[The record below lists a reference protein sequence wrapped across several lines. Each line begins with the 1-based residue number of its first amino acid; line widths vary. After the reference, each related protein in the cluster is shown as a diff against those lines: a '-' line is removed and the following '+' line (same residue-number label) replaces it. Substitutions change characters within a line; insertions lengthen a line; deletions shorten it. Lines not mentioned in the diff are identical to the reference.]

1 MVIKLKKTIG
11 IIGGMGPLATGD
23 LFMEIVGNTDAAS
36 DQEHLHVLIDNN
48 TAIPDRTNAI
58 LHNGASP
65 LNEMQ
70 KSAQRLINM
79 GATILCMPCNTAHYF
94 YKDLAS
100 RCNVPFVNMIE
111 ETGSELARQGIT
123 KAALL
128 ATEGTVLSGVY
139 ADIMKSKGVELL
151 YPDARGQHVVTD
163 VIYKGIKANNMAY
176 SPVMFNAVIETLFA
190 HGAQTLIL
198 GCTELPI
205 AARRFNIQKP
215 CVNPTHVLARA
226 VISAAGGKLK

>member
-1 MVIKLKKTIG
+1 MKKTVG

-23 LFMEIVGNTDAAS
+23 LFMEIVANTDAQS
-36 DQEHLHVLIDNN
+36 DQEHLHIIVDNN
-48 TAIPDRTNAI
+48 TAIPDRTDAI
-58 LHNGASP
+58 LHNGVSP

-70 KSAQRLINM
+70 KSAQRLINI

-100 RCNVPFVNMIE
+100 RLNVPLVNMIE
-111 ETGSELARQGIT
+111 ETGNELVRQGIK

-128 ATEGTVLSGVY
+128 ATEGTVLCGIY
-139 ADIMKSKGVELL
+139 ADVMKNKGVELI

-176 SPVMFNAVIETLFA
+176 NPVMFNAVIETLFA
-190 HGAQTLIL
+190 RGAQTLIL

-205 AARRFNIQKP
+205 AARRYNVTKP
-215 CVNPTHVLARA
+215 CVNPTHILARA
-226 VISAAGGKLK
+226 VISAAGGRLK

>member
-1 MVIKLKKTIG
+1 
-11 IIGGMGPLATGD
+11 MGPLATGD
-23 LFMEIVGNTDAAS
+23 LFMEIVTNTLAATDS
-36 DQEHLHVLIDNN
+36 EHLRILVDNN
-48 TAIPDRTNAI
+48 TAIPDRTDAI
-58 LHNGASP
+58 LHNGPSP

-70 KSAQRLINM
+70 KSAQRLMNM
-79 GATILCMPCNTAHYF
+79 GANVLCMPCNTAHYF

-100 RCNVPFVNMIE
+100 RCGVPFVNMIE
-111 ETGSELARQGIT
+111 ETGNELMRQGIK

-128 ATEGTVLSGVY
+128 ATEGTVLSGIY
-139 ADIMKSKGVELL
+139 ADVMRNKGVELL
-151 YPDARGQHVVTD
+151 YPDARAQRVVTD

-176 SPVMFNAVIETLFA
+176 NPVMFNAVIETLFA

-205 AARRFNIQKP
+205 AARRFGVTKP

-226 VISAAGGKLK
+226 VITAAGGKLK

>member
-1 MVIKLKKTIG
+1 
-11 IIGGMGPLATGD
+11 MGPLATGD
-23 LFMEIVGNTDAAS
+23 LFMEIVANTDAQS
-36 DQEHLHVLIDNN
+36 DQEHLHIIVDNN
-48 TAIPDRTNAI
+48 TAIPDRTDAI
-58 LHNGASP
+58 LHNGVSP

-70 KSAQRLINM
+70 KSAQRLINI

-100 RCNVPFVNMIE
+100 RLNVPLVNMIE
-111 ETGSELARQGIT
+111 ETGNELVRQGIK

-128 ATEGTVLSGVY
+128 ATEGTVLCGIY
-139 ADIMKSKGVELL
+139 ADVMKNKGVELI

-176 SPVMFNAVIETLFA
+176 NPVMFNAVIETLFA
-190 HGAQTLIL
+190 RGAQTLIL

-205 AARRFNIQKP
+205 AARRYNVTKP
-215 CVNPTHVLARA
+215 CVNPTHILARA

>member
-1 MVIKLKKTIG
+1 MKKTVG

-23 LFMEIVGNTDAAS
+23 LFMEIVANTDAQS
-36 DQEHLHVLIDNN
+36 DQEHLHIIVDNN
-48 TAIPDRTNAI
+48 TAIPDRTDAI
-58 LHNGASP
+58 LHNGVSP

-70 KSAQRLINM
+70 KSAQRLINI

-100 RCNVPFVNMIE
+100 RLNVPLVNMIE
-111 ETGSELARQGIT
+111 ETGNELVRQGIK

-128 ATEGTVLSGVY
+128 ATEGTVLCGIY
-139 ADIMKSKGVELL
+139 ADVMKNKGVELI

-176 SPVMFNAVIETLFA
+176 NPVMFNAVIETLFA
-190 HGAQTLIL
+190 RGAQTLIL

-205 AARRFNIQKP
+205 AARRYNVTKP
-215 CVNPTHVLARA
+215 CVNPTHILARA